1 MSKLGRSI
9 LVADDDR
16 DTRMLLDRFLKS
28 KGYDMLLAENGADA
42 IDQAR
47 RHQPDLIFMDLLMPA
62 LDGEDA
68 ACRLKQDPTTS
79 QIPIVAISARYGGPV
94 VSPVFARFLPKP
106 FQLRDVLQLVVEL
119 VALVGTRRGT
129 WPLNGAPHQGTSDAR

>member
-1 MSKLGRSI
+1 MGKLGRSI

-16 DTRMLLDRFLKS
+16 DTRVLLDRFLRS
-28 KGYDMLLAENGADA
+28 RGYDMLLAANGADA

-47 RHQPDLIFMDLLMPA
+47 RHKPDLIFMDLLMPV

-68 ACRLKQDPTTS
+68 ACRLKQDPTTTK
-79 QIPIVAISARYGGPV
+79 IPIVAISARYGGPV
-94 VSPVFARFLPKP
+94 ISPVFAHFLPKP

-119 VALVGTRRGT
+119 VALVGSRRATR
-129 WPLNGAPHQGTSDAR
+129 PMNGVPHQGGSDAR